1 MIIILRRTKIMNDL
15 DQEKVLAIYDESRK
29 IVSKGLRAGQTK
41 SEIANEIYKKIK
53 EIVDNED

>member
-1 MIIILRRTKIMNDL
+1 MTMNDL

-29 IVSKGLRAGQTK
+29 IVSKGLRSGQTK

>member
-1 MIIILRRTKIMNDL
+1 MTMNDL

-53 EIVDNED
+53 EIVDDED

>member
-1 MIIILRRTKIMNDL
+1 MILIWRTMIMNEL
-15 DQEKVLAIYDESRK
+15 DQDKVLAIYDESRK
-29 IVSKGLRAGQTK
+29 IVSKGLRSGQTK